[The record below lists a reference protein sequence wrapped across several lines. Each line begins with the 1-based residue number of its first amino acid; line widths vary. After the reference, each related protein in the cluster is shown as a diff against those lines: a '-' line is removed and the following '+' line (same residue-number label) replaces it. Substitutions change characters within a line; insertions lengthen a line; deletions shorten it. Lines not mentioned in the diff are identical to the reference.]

1 MVMQPTRPVPGLR
14 SRNDAPRHR
23 KGPAGPTSAISPD
36 FEPPSLVALV
46 LCSEQ
51 WLLQLEPQERRP
63 GCVSH
68 QSLVAEEPQSGKSLT
83 VHYPWAVKERD
94 GEVKHGLSPQGTPP
108 KWRNEAALHAQM

>member
-1 MVMQPTRPVPGLR
+1 MQPTRPVPGLR
-14 SRNDAPRHR
+14 STHDAPRHR

-68 QSLVAEEPQSGKSLT
+68 QSLVAER
-83 VHYPWAVKERD
+83 A
-94 GEVKHGLSPQGTPP
+94 P
-108 KWRNEAALHAQM
+108 KWEELDCPLSMDSQGKGWRGKTWLIPAGDTPEVEK